1 MNDESGW
8 SARRG
13 TRAAGLGPLV
23 LGPESL
29 VIATPSDNADDGD
42 GREAAWAALRPLT
55 LDARQSDR
63 GRLISYSRRDPA
75 HAVIDMLRTRVA
87 QAMDENG
94 WSRIAVTSPT
104 KGCGK
109 TFLSANLAL
118 SLARGRGRRVG
129 LVDMDLRLP
138 GLARAFGVREPGG
151 LDRFLRGVA
160 PIGEHF
166 RRVGDNLAVG
176 FNDVRLHDPAVLL
189 RDPSTAAALALL
201 RGALGLG
208 VVIYD
213 LPPMLACDDF
223 LALLPETDCVI
234 LVAGGGIT
242 RAAEITRCAKL
253 IEGRKPLLGVVLNQ
267 ADDPE
272 VERYYY

>member
-13 TRAAGLGPLV
+13 TLAAEVGPLV

-29 VIATPSDNADDGD
+29 VIANPSDNADDGD

-63 GRLISYSRRDPA
+63 GRLISHSRRDPA

-138 GLARAFGVREPGG
+138 GLARAFGVREPGA

-160 PIGEHF
+160 TVGEHF

-176 FNDVRLHDPAVLL
+176 FNGVRLHDPAVLL
-189 RDPSTAAALALL
+189 RDPSTADALALL

-208 VVIYD
+208 TVIYD

-267 ADDPE
+267 ADDAE